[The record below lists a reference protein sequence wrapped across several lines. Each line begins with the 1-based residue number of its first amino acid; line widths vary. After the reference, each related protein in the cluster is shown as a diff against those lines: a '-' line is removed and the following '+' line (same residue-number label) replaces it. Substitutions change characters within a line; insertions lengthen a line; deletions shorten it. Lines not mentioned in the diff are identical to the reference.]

1 MHVHQR
7 KTDVPS
13 YVLAWLIT
21 GVLISIFIVAH
32 FFFWWH
38 WAAWR
43 RAAMVWELEEVKV
56 VRCAWEV
63 ELHVELGDSLQ
74 DQGGFFEGGGG
85 AAA

>member
-1 MHVHQR
+1 
-7 KTDVPS
+7 VPS